1 MRRLRS
7 SRTRA
12 ASSLTEAVVNKII
25 YADNAATTRLD
36 RDALDDMMP
45 YLTGEYGNAS
55 QPYFFA
61 GPAKKAIAAARETVA
76 ECIGAEPEEIFFT
89 SGGTESDNWAV
100 KSAIFAKD
108 SRREV
113 ITSRIEHHAVLNA
126 CRSLAELGIPVRS
139 LPVDSKGTVQPETLR
154 NMVSG
159 NTWLVSVMLAN
170 NEIGTIEPVQELCTI
185 AHEAGALFHTDAV
198 QAVGHIPIDVKKL
211 GVDMLSASAHKFNGM
226 KGSGFLY
233 IKKGVKI
240 HQYADGGSQE
250 HGQRAGTENV
260 ASIAAM
266 AAALKKNC
274 ARMAESAEKLR
285 RLEQVLLGRL
295 SEEGIDYIRNG
306 SENHL
311 PGNINISIKG
321 ANGEM
326 LLHRL
331 DLKGICISTGS
342 ACDSVNQRVSHVI
355 EAIGVPMEYAEGTV
369 RITMGADNTEEEALE
384 IADAIKGILKG

>member
-1 MRRLRS
+1 M
-7 SRTRA
+7 
-12 ASSLTEAVVNKII
+12 KQII

-36 RDALDDMMP
+36 RDALDAMMP
-45 YLTGEYGNAS
+45 YLTEEYGNAS

-61 GPAKKAIAAARETVA
+61 KPAKKAIAAARETVA

-100 KSAIFAKD
+100 KSALFSKG
-108 SRREV
+108 SRRDV

-126 CRSLAELGIPVRS
+126 CRSISDLGIPVS
-139 LPVDSKGTVQPETLR
+139 YLPVDPKGTVRPETLR
-154 NMVSG
+154 RMINGS
-159 NTWLVSVMLAN
+159 TWLVSVMLAN
-170 NEIGTIEPVQELCTI
+170 NEIGTIEPVQELCAI
-185 AHEAGALFHTDAV
+185 AHESGTLFHTDAV

-233 IKKGVKI
+233 IRNGVKI

-260 ASIAAM
+260 ASIVAM
-266 AAALKKNC
+266 AAALRKNC
-274 ARMAESAEKLR
+274 ARMAESSERLHK
-285 RLEQVLLGRL
+285 LEQVLLGRL
-295 SEEGIDYIRNG
+295 SDEGIDYIRNG

-311 PGNINISIKG
+311 PGNVNISIKG

-331 DLKGICISTGS
+331 DLKGICVSTGS
-342 ACDSVNQRVSHVI
+342 ACDSVNQRLSHVI
-355 EAIGVPMEYAEGTV
+355 EAIGVPDEYAHGTL
-369 RITMGADNTEEEALE
+369 RITFGADNTEEEAAVIANA
-384 IADAIKGILKG
+384 IADIMKG

>member
-1 MRRLRS
+1 M
-7 SRTRA
+7 
-12 ASSLTEAVVNKII
+12 VKQII

-36 RDALDDMMP
+36 RDALDAMMP
-45 YLTGEYGNAS
+45 YLTEEYGNAS

-61 GPAKKAIAAARETVA
+61 KPAKKAIAAARETVA

-100 KSAIFAKD
+100 KSALFSKG
-108 SRREV
+108 SRRDV

-126 CRSLAELGIPVRS
+126 CRSISDLGIPVS
-139 LPVDSKGTVQPETLR
+139 YLPVDPKGTVRPETLR
-154 NMVSG
+154 RMINGS
-159 NTWLVSVMLAN
+159 TWLVSVMLAN
-170 NEIGTIEPVQELCTI
+170 NEIGTIEPVQELCAI
-185 AHEAGALFHTDAV
+185 AHESGTLFHTDAV

-233 IKKGVKI
+233 IRNGVKI

-260 ASIAAM
+260 ASIVAM
-266 AAALKKNC
+266 AAALRKNC
-274 ARMAESAEKLR
+274 ARMAESSERLHK
-285 RLEQVLLGRL
+285 LEQVLLGRL
-295 SEEGIDYIRNG
+295 SDEGIDYIRNG
-306 SENHL
+306 RENHL
-311 PGNINISIKG
+311 PGNVNISIRG

-331 DLKGICISTGS
+331 DLKGICVSTGS
-342 ACDSVNQRVSHVI
+342 ACDSVNQRLSHVI
-355 EAIGVPMEYAEGTV
+355 EAIGVPEEYAQGTL
-369 RITMGADNTEEEALE
+369 RITFGAENTEDEAARISAA
-384 IADAIKGILKG
+384 IAGILKG

>member
-1 MRRLRS
+1 M
-7 SRTRA
+7 
-12 ASSLTEAVVNKII
+12 NKII

>member
-1 MRRLRS
+1 M
-7 SRTRA
+7 
-12 ASSLTEAVVNKII
+12 VKQII

-36 RDALDDMMP
+36 RDALDAMMP
-45 YLTGEYGNAS
+45 YLTEEYGNAS

-61 GPAKKAIAAARETVA
+61 KPAKKAIAAARETVA

-100 KSAIFAKD
+100 KSALFSKG
-108 SRREV
+108 SRRDV

-126 CRSLAELGIPVRS
+126 CRSISDLGIPVS
-139 LPVDSKGTVQPETLR
+139 YLPVDPKGTVRPETLR
-154 NMVSG
+154 RMINGS
-159 NTWLVSVMLAN
+159 TWLVSVMLAN
-170 NEIGTIEPVQELCTI
+170 NEIGTIEPVQELCAI
-185 AHEAGALFHTDAV
+185 AHESGTLFHTDAV

-233 IKKGVKI
+233 IRNGVKI

-260 ASIAAM
+260 ASIVAM
-266 AAALKKNC
+266 AAALRKNC
-274 ARMAESAEKLR
+274 ARMAESSERLHK
-285 RLEQVLLGRL
+285 LEQVLLGRL
-295 SEEGIDYIRNG
+295 SDEGIDYIRNG

-311 PGNINISIKG
+311 PGNVNISIKG

-331 DLKGICISTGS
+331 DLKGICVSTGS
-342 ACDSVNQRVSHVI
+342 ACDSVNQRLSHVI
-355 EAIGVPMEYAEGTV
+355 EAIGVPDEYAHGTL
-369 RITMGADNTEEEALE
+369 RITFGADNTEEEAAVIANA
-384 IADAIKGILKG
+384 IADIMKG

>member
-1 MRRLRS
+1 M
-7 SRTRA
+7 
-12 ASSLTEAVVNKII
+12 KQII
-25 YADNAATTRLD
+25 YADNAATTRPD
-36 RDALDDMMP
+36 RDALDAMMP
-45 YLTGEYGNAS
+45 YLTEEYGNAS

-61 GPAKKAIAAARETVA
+61 RPAKKAIASARETVA

-100 KSAIFAKD
+100 KSALFANG

-113 ITSRIEHHAVLNA
+113 ITSKIEHHAVLNA
-126 CRSLAELGIPVRS
+126 CRSLSELGISVNY
-139 LPVDSKGTVQPETLR
+139 LPVDSKGTVRPETLR
-154 NMVSG
+154 DMVSG

-170 NEIGTIEPVQELCTI
+170 NEIGTIEPVQELCDI

-198 QAVGHIPIDVKKL
+198 QAVGHIRIDMKKL

-233 IKKGVKI
+233 IRNGVKI

-260 ASIAAM
+260 ASIVAM

-274 ARMAESAEKLR
+274 SRMAESAEKLHK
-285 RLEQVLLGRL
+285 LEKVLLGRL

-306 SENHL
+306 SESHL
-311 PGNINISIKG
+311 PGNVNISIKG

-369 RITMGADNTEEEALE
+369 RITLGADNTEEEALE

>member
-1 MRRLRS
+1 M
-7 SRTRA
+7 
-12 ASSLTEAVVNKII
+12 VKQII

-36 RDALDDMMP
+36 RDALDAMMP

-61 GPAKKAIAAARETVA
+61 KPAKKAIAEARETVA

-100 KSAIFAKD
+100 KSALFSKG
-108 SRREV
+108 SRRYV

-126 CRSLAELGIPVRS
+126 CRSISDLGIPVS
-139 LPVDSKGTVQPETLR
+139 YLPVDPKGTVRPETLR
-154 NMVSG
+154 RMINGS
-159 NTWLVSVMLAN
+159 TWLVSVMLAN
-170 NEIGTIEPVQELCTI
+170 NEIGTIEPVQELCAI
-185 AHEAGALFHTDAV
+185 AHESGTLFHTDAV

-233 IKKGVKI
+233 IRNGVKI

-260 ASIAAM
+260 ASIVAM
-266 AAALKKNC
+266 AAALRKNC
-274 ARMAESAEKLR
+274 ARMAESSERLHK
-285 RLEQVLLGRL
+285 LEQVLLGRL
-295 SEEGIDYIRNG
+295 SDEGIDYIRNG

-311 PGNINISIKG
+311 PGNVNISIKG

-331 DLKGICISTGS
+331 DLKGICVSTGS
-342 ACDSVNQRVSHVI
+342 ACDSVNQRLSHVL
-355 EAIGVPMEYAEGTV
+355 EAIGVPDEYAHGTL
-369 RITMGADNTEEEALE
+369 RITFGADNTEEEAAVIANA
-384 IADAIKGILKG
+384 IADIMKG

>member
-1 MRRLRS
+1 MRRLRNS
-7 SRTRA
+7 GTRA
-12 ASSLTEAVVNKII
+12 ASCSTEAMVKQII

-36 RDALDDMMP
+36 RDALDAMMP
-45 YLTGEYGNAS
+45 YLTEEYGNAS

-61 GPAKKAIAAARETVA
+61 KPAKKAIAAARETVA

-100 KSAIFAKD
+100 KSALFSKG
-108 SRREV
+108 SRRDV

-126 CRSLAELGIPVRS
+126 CRSISDLGIPVS
-139 LPVDSKGTVQPETLR
+139 YLPVDPKGTVRPETLR
-154 NMVSG
+154 RMINGS
-159 NTWLVSVMLAN
+159 TWLVSVMLAN
-170 NEIGTIEPVQELCTI
+170 NEIGTIEPVQELCAI
-185 AHEAGALFHTDAV
+185 AHESGTLFHTDAV

-233 IKKGVKI
+233 IRNGVKI

-260 ASIAAM
+260 ASIVAM
-266 AAALKKNC
+266 AAALRKNC
-274 ARMAESAEKLR
+274 ARMAESSERLHK
-285 RLEQVLLGRL
+285 LEQVLLGRL
-295 SEEGIDYIRNG
+295 SDEGIDYIRNG

-311 PGNINISIKG
+311 PGNVNISIKG

-331 DLKGICISTGS
+331 DLKGICVSTGS
-342 ACDSVNQRVSHVI
+342 ACDSVNQRLSHVI
-355 EAIGVPMEYAEGTV
+355 EAIGVPDEYAHGTL
-369 RITMGADNTEEEALE
+369 RITFGADNTEEEAAVIANA
-384 IADAIKGILKG
+384 IADIMKG